1 MAATGGWCG
10 RVSIV
15 DIDSSYWLEDERP
28 PNPKR
33 RHSGRVDVAIVG
45 AGVTGCSCA
54 LTLADAGLRVRVH
67 EAREV
72 AGGASGRNGGFALR
86 GAAASYDVARAELG
100 AGHAASLWRLT
111 EGALERLA
119 GLAGDAF
126 RRTGSLRL
134 AADREEAESLRAE
147 YEALRDDGF
156 EVEWRP
162 ELNGRLAGRLHGAIF
177 HPPDGSI
184 QPARWVRRLAVQAAE
199 AGAEIREYDPVS
211 AVEELD
217 ADQVV
222 LATDGYT
229 HGLLEPLDRAVTP
242 TRGQVIVTEPLA
254 EEYFACPH
262 YARNGYDYWQQTE
275 NLRLVLGGF
284 RDSALEDEFTAEEAT
299 TPGIQTRL
307 EAFAR
312 ELLGRAPK
320 ITHRWSGIFG
330 VTDDLLPL
338 AGPVPGRA
346 GLWVSCGY
354 SGHGNVLGL
363 ACGDLVARAI
373 VEQSSPELG
382 LFDPARAF

>member
-1 MAATGGWCG
+1 M
-10 RVSIV
+10 
-15 DIDSSYWLEDERP
+15 SSYWLDDEP
-28 PNPKR
+28 PAFPKH

-45 AGVTGCSCA
+45 AGVTGCACA

-86 GAAASYDVARAELG
+86 GAAASYDAACTELG
-100 AGHAASLWRLT
+100 REGAASLWRLT
-111 EGALERLA
+111 ESALERLA
-119 GLAGDAF
+119 ELAGDAF
-126 RRTGSLRL
+126 RQTGSLRL
-134 AADREEAESLRAE
+134 AADPEEERSLRAE
-147 YEALRDDGF
+147 YEALREDGF
-156 EVEWRP
+156 GVEWRS
-162 ELNGRLAGRLHGAIF
+162 ELGGRLADRFQGAIF

-184 QPARWVRRLAVQAAE
+184 HPARWVRRLAVRAAD

-275 NLRLVLGGF
+275 DLRLVLGGF
-284 RDSALEDEFTAEEAT
+284 RDSALAEESTAEEGT
-299 TPGIQTRL
+299 TPGIQARL
-307 EAFAR
+307 EAFAG
-312 ELLGRAPK
+312 ELIGRAPR

-330 VTDDLLPL
+330 VTEDLLPL
-338 AGPVPGRA
+338 AGQVPGRE
-346 GLWVSCGY
+346 GLWVACGY

-363 ACGDLVARAI
+363 ACGDLVASAI
-373 VEQSSPELG
+373 LDRPAPELR
-382 LFDPARAF
+382 LFDPGRFLEAGVGGALDVPRDV